1 MISLKDVKTV
11 KHDLIELERLRG
23 VGRIYVA
30 ALSAYSELF
39 NTLMNQHGVGRLL
52 FNTSTK
58 LTFGKGKG
66 KLTSLWC

>member
-52 FNTSTK
+52 FNT
-58 LTFGKGKG
+58 
-66 KLTSLWC
+66 